1 MTITR
6 EEMVKRLSEKSGYY
20 MKDVRALLQCMDD
33 VVFEALGEATL
44 EDEVQIQLVTGIKVG
59 CKVLEARDRVNP
71 RTQEPIVVPE
81 TVKPFSKFSQ
91 DFRFKLQDQYNSKQN
106 G

>member
-6 EEMVKRLSEKSGYY
+6 AEMIKILSERSGYY
-20 MKDVRALLQCMDD
+20 QKDVCHLLQCMDD
-33 VVFEALGEATL
+33 VVFEAMCGATL

-59 CKVLEARDRVNP
+59 CKIVGERSRVNP
-71 RTQEPIVVPE
+71 KNQKPIIVGE
-81 TVKPFSKFSQ
+81 TVKPFAKFSQ
-91 DFRFKLQDQYNSKQN
+91 DYREKLQNTYDDNKN